1 MLNGMSFTKIFK
13 LFAGKL
19 CTIIREY
26 SVRYAKMHYSAPQ
39 KFYCIFFGYPAYWL
53 GFDPL
58 CESIDRYNRTSITTL
73 GSWKST
79 QDVDAP
85 CGEWPR
91 QRDRV

>member
-1 MLNGMSFTKIFK
+1 MLNCMSFTKVIKFCD
-13 LFAGKL
+13 GKL

-26 SVRYAKMHYSAPQ
+26 SVWYSKMQYNALQ
-39 KFYCIFFGYPAYWL
+39 KFDCIFFGYPTYWL
-53 GFDPL
+53 CFNPL
-58 CESIDRYNRTSITTL
+58 CESIDRYNQKFVTTL